1 MKGELT
7 SWIPVEVSCLAAFP
21 IAPSAISDCI
31 CASRTSSYS
40 SWIDPASERNR
51 FLCGRRCGFGVLISS
66 HRKGS
71 GVSKMVRHRLL
82 MESTLARRCRLPQRG
97 GVRSTYFGNSRRRC
111 RASQLCSETERR
123 STIPNVFPH
132 SARAPV
138 GMWRMVGL
146 CNPKMSRTEGLV
158 VGSSVVRGHW
168 GRAVSVGSSV
178 RCEAGQ

>member
-66 HRKGS
+66 HREGS

-82 MESTLARRCRLPQRG
+82 MDSTLARRCRLPQRG
-97 GVRSTYFGNSRRRC
+97 GVRSTYLGIAEGVVGHPNFVRRRNVAAVYPTFYHIPHGLLWGC
-111 RASQLCSETERR
+111 GVWLGCVIPKCHTLRA
-123 STIPNVFPH
+123 
-132 SARAPV
+132 
-138 GMWRMVGL
+138 W
-146 CNPKMSRTEGLV
+146 
-158 VGSSVVRGHW
+158 
-168 GRAVSVGSSV
+168 
-178 RCEAGQ
+178 